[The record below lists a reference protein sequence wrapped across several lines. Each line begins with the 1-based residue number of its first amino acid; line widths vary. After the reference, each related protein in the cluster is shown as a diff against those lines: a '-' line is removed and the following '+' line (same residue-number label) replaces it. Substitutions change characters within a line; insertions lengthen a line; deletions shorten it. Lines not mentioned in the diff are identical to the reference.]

1 MMMVKQRV
9 SGILKD
15 KPQRVLLIRQPMA
28 QSANSWE
35 LPIET
40 GEIPPANEEFDA
52 IIVGGGPGGSSA
64 AGYLAMAG
72 KSVLLLEKGLW
83 PRDKI
88 CGDAVGGK
96 SLGHVKALGVKET
109 LEKSPHFRVTG
120 IKFSSPK
127 GNTVR
132 VALPEEDVQRLEA
145 GYSLP
150 RMQFD
155 HLLFDRCQ
163 QLVRENGGKVV
174 QDCLVTGVIF
184 DDGKGGTDPG
194 DGSGALRHAKGVTV
208 KIGGRKGEER
218 TYYSTEIVGAAGYQC
233 PVAKAV
239 VRDSFNEELIDNT
252 HFCDGYREYW
262 RNVKGCGHGVGDIEI
277 HFVDSVVPGYFWIF
291 PVSED
296 VVNVGI
302 GMVVSLL
309 KKEKKKL
316 RALQKDVIENHPM
329 FKERFSEAEMIR
341 GSGRGWALPFGSPRK
356 KAKNQPRRAS
366 MNGIRLVGDSASL
379 VDPFSGEGVGNALV
393 TGELAAQHIIA
404 GKNPEEYQQEMWK
417 ILGPELTNSYR
428 MQKLSRKKWLL
439 NWFVGK
445 ASKKPQIQ
453 EMMTEMIASKEAQE
467 NLHSPWF
474 MFKTLMF

>member
-1 MMMVKQRV
+1 MVKTL
-9 SGILKD
+9 INYKLKD
-15 KPQRVLLIRQPMA
+15 KPQRVLAVSYTMA
-28 QSANSWE
+28 QTINSWE
-35 LPIET
+35 LPIDT
-40 GEIPPANEEFDA
+40 GEVPDHNSTFDA
-52 IIVGGGPGGSSA
+52 IVVGGGPGGSSA

-72 KSVLLLEKGLW
+72 KSVLLLEKGVW

-96 SLGHVKALGVKET
+96 SLSHVKALGVKET
-109 LEKSPHFRVTG
+109 LESGPHFRVTG

-127 GNTVR
+127 GKTVR

-163 QLVRENGGKVV
+163 TLVKENDGKVI
-174 QDCLVTGVIF
+174 QGCLVTGVIF
-184 DDGKGGTDPG
+184 DDGKGGEDPG
-194 DGSGALRHAKGVTV
+194 IGAGNHRHAKGVTV

-218 TYYSTEIVGAAGYQC
+218 TYYSTEIIGAAGYQC

-239 VRDSFNEELIDNT
+239 VRDSFEEELIDET

-262 RNVKGCGHGVGDIEI
+262 RNVKGCGGGVGDIEI

-296 VVNVGI
+296 VANVGI

-316 RALQKDVIENHPM
+316 RLLQKDVIENHPL
-329 FKERFSEAEMIR
+329 FKERFADAELIR

-393 TGELAAQHIIA
+393 TGELAANHILE
-404 GKNPEEYQQEMWK
+404 GKSPKQYQEEMWK

-445 ASKKPQIQ
+445 ASKKPVIQ

>member
-1 MMMVKQRV
+1 
-9 SGILKD
+9 
-15 KPQRVLLIRQPMA
+15 MA
-28 QSANSWE
+28 QTINSWE
-35 LPIET
+35 LPIDT
-40 GEIPPANEEFDA
+40 GEVPDHNSTFDA
-52 IIVGGGPGGSSA
+52 IVVGGGPGGSSA

-72 KSVLLLEKGLW
+72 KSVLLLEKGVW

-96 SLGHVKALGVKET
+96 SLSHVKALGVKET
-109 LEKSPHFRVTG
+109 LESSPHFRVTG

-145 GYSLP
+145 GYALP
-150 RMQFD
+150 RIQFD

-163 QLVRENGGKVV
+163 HLVRESGGMVI
-174 QDCLVTGVIF
+174 QDCAVKDVLF
-184 DDGKGGTDPG
+184 DDGNGGDDPG
-194 DGSGALRHAKGVTV
+194 VGTGNHRYAHGVTV
-208 KIGGRKGEER
+208 TIGGRGGEHR
-218 TYYSTEIVGAAGYQC
+218 TYFSKAIVGAAGYQC

-239 VRDSFNEELIDNT
+239 VKESFSEEMVKNT
-252 HFCDGYREYW
+252 HYCGGYREYW
-262 RNVKGCGHGVGDIEI
+262 RNVGGCSGGVGDIEI
-277 HFVDSVVPGYFWIF
+277 HFVDSIIPGYFWIF
-291 PVSED
+291 PVSDD
-296 VVNVGI
+296 VVNVGV
-302 GMVVSLL
+302 GMVINLL

-316 RALQKDVIENHPM
+316 KALQKDVIENHPL
-329 FKERFSEAEMIR
+329 FKERFANSEMIK
-341 GSGRGWALPFGSPRK
+341 GSGKGWQLPFGSPRK
-356 KAKNQPRRAS
+356 KEKNQPRRAS

-393 TGELAAQHIIA
+393 TGELAANHILE
-404 GKNPEEYQQEMWK
+404 GKSPEQYQEEMWK
-417 ILGPELTNSYR
+417 MLGPELTNSYR

-445 ASKKPQIQ
+445 ASKKPVIQ

>member
-1 MMMVKQRV
+1 
-9 SGILKD
+9 
-15 KPQRVLLIRQPMA
+15 MA
-28 QSANSWE
+28 QTSNSWE
-35 LPIET
+35 LPIDT
-40 GEIPPANEEFDA
+40 GEVPDDNSTFDA
-52 IIVGGGPGGSSA
+52 IVVGGGPGGSSA

-72 KSVLLLEKGLW
+72 KSVLLLEKGVW

-96 SLGHVKALGVKET
+96 SLSHVKALGVKET
-109 LEKSPHFRVTG
+109 LERSPHFRVTG

-145 GYSLP
+145 GYALP
-150 RMQFD
+150 RIQFD

-163 QLVRENGGKVV
+163 QLVRENGGMVV
-174 QDCLVTGVIF
+174 QDCAVKDVLF
-184 DDGKGGTDPG
+184 DDGGDGVDPG
-194 DGSGALRHAKGVTV
+194 LGTGNQRHAKGVVVT
-208 KIGGRKGEER
+208 IGGRKGEQR
-218 TYYSTEIVGAAGYQC
+218 TYFSREIVGAAGYQC

-239 VRDSFNEELIDNT
+239 VKESFSEEMVDNT
-252 HFCDGYREYW
+252 HYCGGYREYW
-262 RNVKGCGHGVGDIEI
+262 RNVEGCSGGVGDIEI
-277 HFVDSVVPGYFWIF
+277 HFVDSIVPGYFWIF

-296 VVNVGI
+296 VVNVGV
-302 GMVVSLL
+302 GMVINLL

-316 RALQKDVIENHPM
+316 KALQKDVIENHPL
-329 FKERFSEAEMIR
+329 FKQRFANSEMIE
-341 GSGRGWALPFGSPRK
+341 GSGKGWQLPFGSPRK
-356 KAKNQPRRAS
+356 KEKNQPRRAS

-393 TGELAAQHIIA
+393 TGELAANHILA
-404 GKNPEEYQQEMWK
+404 GKSPEQYQEEMWAM
-417 ILGPELTNSYR
+417 LGPELTNSYR

-445 ASKKPQIQ
+445 ASKKPVIQ

>member
-1 MMMVKQRV
+1 
-9 SGILKD
+9 
-15 KPQRVLLIRQPMA
+15 MA
-28 QSANSWE
+28 QTSNSWE
-35 LPIET
+35 LPIDT
-40 GEIPPANEEFDA
+40 GEVPDDNSTFDA
-52 IIVGGGPGGSSA
+52 IVVGGGPGGSSA

-72 KSVLLLEKGLW
+72 KSVLLLEKGVW

-96 SLGHVKALGVKET
+96 SLSHVKALGVKET
-109 LEKSPHFRVTG
+109 LERSPHFRVTG

-145 GYSLP
+145 GYALP
-150 RMQFD
+150 RIQFD

-163 QLVRENGGKVV
+163 QLVRENGGMVV
-174 QDCLVTGVIF
+174 QDCAVKDVLF
-184 DDGKGGTDPG
+184 DDGGDGDDPG
-194 DGSGALRHAKGVTV
+194 LGTGNQRHAKGVVVT
-208 KIGGRKGEER
+208 IGGRKGEQR
-218 TYYSTEIVGAAGYQC
+218 TYFSREIVGAAGYQC

-239 VRDSFNEELIDNT
+239 VKESFSEEMVDNT
-252 HFCDGYREYW
+252 HYCGGYREYW
-262 RNVKGCGHGVGDIEI
+262 RNVEGCSGGVGDIEI
-277 HFVDSVVPGYFWIF
+277 HFVDSIVPGYFWIF

-296 VVNVGI
+296 VVNVGV
-302 GMVVSLL
+302 GMVINLL

-316 RALQKDVIENHPM
+316 KALQKDVIENHPL
-329 FKERFSEAEMIR
+329 FKQRFANSEMIE
-341 GSGRGWALPFGSPRK
+341 GSGKGWQLPFGSPRK
-356 KAKNQPRRAS
+356 KEKNQPRRAS

-393 TGELAAQHIIA
+393 TGELAANHILA
-404 GKNPEEYQQEMWK
+404 GKSPKQYQEEMWAM
-417 ILGPELTNSYR
+417 LGPELTNSYR

-445 ASKKPQIQ
+445 ASKKPVIQ

>member
-1 MMMVKQRV
+1 
-9 SGILKD
+9 
-15 KPQRVLLIRQPMA
+15 MA
-28 QSANSWE
+28 QTSNSWE
-35 LPIET
+35 LPIDT
-40 GEIPPANEEFDA
+40 GEVPDDNSTFDA
-52 IIVGGGPGGSSA
+52 IVVGGGPGGSSA

-72 KSVLLLEKGLW
+72 KSVLLLEKGVW

-96 SLGHVKALGVKET
+96 SLSHVKALGVKET
-109 LEKSPHFRVTG
+109 LESSPHFRVTG

-145 GYSLP
+145 GYALP
-150 RMQFD
+150 RIQFD

-163 QLVRENGGKVV
+163 QLVRENGGMVV
-174 QDCLVTGVIF
+174 QDCAVKDVLF
-184 DDGKGGTDPG
+184 DDGGDGDDPG
-194 DGSGALRHAKGVTV
+194 LGTGNQRHAKGVVVT
-208 KIGGRKGEER
+208 IGGRKGEQR
-218 TYYSTEIVGAAGYQC
+218 TYFSREIVGAAGYQC

-239 VRDSFNEELIDNT
+239 VKESFSEEMVDNT
-252 HFCDGYREYW
+252 HYCGGYREYW
-262 RNVKGCGHGVGDIEI
+262 RNVEGCSGGVGDIEI
-277 HFVDSVVPGYFWIF
+277 HFVDSIIPGYFWIF

-296 VVNVGI
+296 VVNVGV
-302 GMVVSLL
+302 GMVINLL

-316 RALQKDVIENHPM
+316 KALQKDVIENHPL
-329 FKERFSEAEMIR
+329 FKQRFANSEMIE
-341 GSGRGWALPFGSPRK
+341 GSGKGWQLPFGSPRK
-356 KAKNQPRRAS
+356 KEKNQPRRAS

-393 TGELAAQHIIA
+393 TGELAANHILA
-404 GKNPEEYQQEMWK
+404 GKSPKQYQEEMWAM
-417 ILGPELTNSYR
+417 LGPELTNSYR

-445 ASKKPQIQ
+445 ASKKPVIQ

>member
-1 MMMVKQRV
+1 MVKTLINQQLR
-9 SGILKD
+9 D
-15 KPQRVLLIRQPMA
+15 KPQRVLVAGNTMA
-28 QSANSWE
+28 QTSNSWE
-35 LPIET
+35 LPIDT
-40 GEIPPANEEFDA
+40 GEVPDDNCTFDA
-52 IIVGGGPGGSSA
+52 IVVGGGPGGSSA

-72 KSVLLLEKGLW
+72 KSVLLLEKRVW

-96 SLGHVKALGVKET
+96 SLSHVKALGVKET
-109 LEKSPHFRVTG
+109 LESSPHFRVTG

-145 GYSLP
+145 GYALP
-150 RMQFD
+150 RIQFD

-163 QLVRENGGKVV
+163 QLVRENGGMVV
-174 QDCLVTGVIF
+174 QDCAVKDVLF
-184 DDGKGGTDPG
+184 DDGDDGDDPG
-194 DGSGALRHAKGVTV
+194 LGTGNQRHAKGVVVT
-208 KIGGRKGEER
+208 IGGRKGEQR
-218 TYYSTEIVGAAGYQC
+218 TYFSREIVGAAGYQC

-239 VRDSFNEELIDNT
+239 VKESFSEEMVDNT
-252 HFCDGYREYW
+252 HYCGGYREYW
-262 RNVKGCGHGVGDIEI
+262 RNVEGCSGGVGDIEI
-277 HFVDSVVPGYFWIF
+277 HFVDSIVPGYFWIF
-291 PVSED
+291 PVSDD
-296 VVNVGI
+296 VVNVGV
-302 GMVVSLL
+302 GMVINLL

-316 RALQKDVIENHPM
+316 KALQKDVIENHPL
-329 FKERFSEAEMIR
+329 FKQRFANSEMIE
-341 GSGRGWALPFGSPRK
+341 GSGKGWQLPFGSPRK
-356 KAKNQPRRAS
+356 KEKNQPRRAS

-393 TGELAAQHIIA
+393 TGELAANHILE
-404 GKNPEEYQQEMWK
+404 GKSPKQYQEEMWAM
-417 ILGPELTNSYR
+417 LGPELTNSYR

-445 ASKKPQIQ
+445 ASKKPVIQ

-474 MFKTLMF
+474 MFKTLIF

>member
-1 MMMVKQRV
+1 
-9 SGILKD
+9 
-15 KPQRVLLIRQPMA
+15 MA
-28 QSANSWE
+28 QTINSWE
-35 LPIET
+35 LPINT
-40 GEIPPANEEFDA
+40 GEVPDNNSTFDA
-52 IIVGGGPGGSSA
+52 IVVGGGPGGSAA

-72 KSVLLLEKGLW
+72 KSVLLLEKGVW

-96 SLGHVKALGVKET
+96 SLSHVKALGVKDT
-109 LEKSPHFRVTG
+109 LESSPHFRVTG

-145 GYSLP
+145 GYALP
-150 RMQFD
+150 RIQFD
-155 HLLFDRCQ
+155 HLLFNRCQ
-163 QLVRENGGKVV
+163 HLVRESGGMVI
-174 QDCLVTGVIF
+174 QDCAVKDVLF
-184 DDGKGGTDPG
+184 DDGNGGDDPG
-194 DGSGALRHAKGVTV
+194 VGTGNHRHAHGVTV
-208 KIGGRKGEER
+208 TIGGRGGEQR
-218 TYYSTEIVGAAGYQC
+218 TYFSQEIVGAAGYQC

-239 VRDSFNEELIDNT
+239 VKESFSEEMVDNT
-252 HFCDGYREYW
+252 HYCGGYREYW
-262 RNVKGCGHGVGDIEI
+262 RNVEGCSGGVGDIEI
-277 HFVDSVVPGYFWIF
+277 HFVDSIVPGYFWIF
-291 PVSED
+291 PVSDD
-296 VVNVGI
+296 VVNVGV
-302 GMVVSLL
+302 GMVINLL

-316 RALQKDVIENHPM
+316 KALQKDVIENHPL
-329 FKERFSEAEMIR
+329 FKERFANSEMIK
-341 GSGRGWALPFGSPRK
+341 GSGKGWQLPFGSPRK
-356 KAKNQPRRAS
+356 KEKNQPRRAS

-393 TGELAAQHIIA
+393 TGELAANHILE
-404 GKNPEEYQQEMWK
+404 GKSPEQYQEEMWK
-417 ILGPELTNSYR
+417 MLGPELTNSYR

-445 ASKKPQIQ
+445 ASKKPVIQ